1 MIGGIIYLGLGSAGI
16 GFFIMVNGLKVLGP
30 TISAMFSNFLPV
42 TATFF
47 GWLFLGQVVGISQL
61 LGGVIV
67 IVSSCIV
74 IAEKGKME
82 ERSNDR
88 EAEPDDAD

>member
-1 MIGGIIYLGLGSAGI
+1 M
-16 GFFIMVNGLKVLGP
+16 
-30 TISAMFSNFLPV
+30 
-42 TATFF
+42 
-47 GWLFLGQVVGISQL
+47 
-61 LGGVIV
+61 GGVIV